1 MRTEVFALVLLLLA
15 AAPFALQLSVYE
27 PVATTVSDGGI
38 VDLGVVGPGQT
49 AYVVVESDIKEG
61 GILGKGGRLD
71 QLVFTSTPRG
81 WNTTPSDLYG
91 VPMKAI
97 IKVPPDAGDGEYW
110 FTIKAVDEGN
120 KEQLGETSFKA
131 RLMVSKDV
139 LKMDVWP
146 DAVSTGAGQPA
157 GYYVRISNTGV
168 ASDVFEVSSEG
179 VPDWRYTQV
188 VFVPK
193 GSSKVV
199 RYEVAGNEEQE
210 YAVKIKVRAPFSSEL
225 LKADKDVS
233 LDINTNLIS
242 DLQATGHGLLLFP
255 IIEQPAYSIM
265 GLISNL
271 FFR

>member
-1 MRTEVFALVLLLLA
+1 MRNEALALILLVLA
-15 AAPFALQLSVYE
+15 SAPYALQLTVYE
-27 PVATTVSDGGI
+27 PVATTVTDGGT

-49 AYVVVESDIKEG
+49 AYVIVESDIKEG
-61 GILGKGGRLD
+61 GIQGMGGRID

-81 WNTTPSDLYG
+81 WETTPSELYG

-97 IKVPPDAGDGEYW
+97 IKVPADASDGEYW
-110 FTIKAVDEGN
+110 FTLKAVDEGN

-131 RLMVSKDV
+131 RLVVNKDV

-146 DAVSTGAGQPA
+146 DSASTGAGQPA

-168 ASDVFEVSSEG
+168 ASDVFEISSEG
-179 VPDWRYTQV
+179 VPDWHYTQL

-199 RYEVAGNEEQE
+199 RYEVVGNEEQE
-210 YAVKIKVRAPFSSEL
+210 YEVKIKVRAPFSSEL
-225 LKADKDVS
+225 LKAERKVF
-233 LDINTNLIS
+233 LDINTNLLS